1 MWEKLEQIARRCAEI
16 GELLTVPEIYG
27 DAKELRRLT
36 QEQKELEPVA
46 QCYEDYRRAER
57 TIAEATELL
66 SDAELRD
73 MAQEEL
79 RQAKADKER
88 LYEELRVLLL
98 PRDPNDGKN
107 VIMELRGGVG
117 GEESALFA
125 ADLYRM
131 YSMYAEK
138 HGWKIELLNYNDT
151 ELGGVKEADFILNGA
166 GAWSRLKFESGVHRV
181 QRVPET
187 ESGGRVHTSTAT
199 VAVLPEMEEVD
210 VDLRPEDIEMQVYRS
225 SGAGGQHVNKTSSA
239 VRLIHKPTG
248 IVVACQEER
257 SQVQNRAKCM
267 QMLASKLYEMER
279 ERVESAVTNERRA
292 QVGTGMRNERIRT
305 YNFPQNRVTDPARE
319 SAAVEQAA
327 DILRR
332 GGLLAIP
339 TETVY
344 GLGAD
349 GLNADAVRHIFEAK
363 GRPQDNPLILHIPDA
378 SWLARYC
385 KDVPETAYRLA
396 GRFWPGPL
404 TMILPKAD
412 CVPLVTT
419 GGLETVGM
427 RCPDHAVTRAIIAAA
442 GVPVAAPSANTSGR
456 PSCTTAA
463 HVREDM
469 DGRIDGVVDGGP
481 CRVGV
486 ESTIID
492 LTCTPPRLLR
502 PGGLPLEELRAV
514 LGEVA
519 VDKAV
524 TQLMAAGERPR
535 APGMKYRH
543 YAPKAPVTVVTGSP
557 RASARRLLA
566 ALGARDG
573 VICFD
578 EFAPLFAGHI
588 VHRLGA
594 SGDKLAQSQHVF
606 DALRTFD
613 ATDVPAIWAQCP
625 DSAGLGLA
633 VGNRL
638 KKAAG
643 FHTEEADGAFVL
655 GITGGTGAGKTTLLH
670 ALERRGALVLDCDAV
685 YHEMLRTDAP
695 LRADLT
701 AAFGDVFAPDGG
713 LDRQKLGNIVF
724 GDAGALAQLDAIIFR
739 HLPRALA
746 RRMEESGARLIA
758 LDAIKLVESGLG
770 ALCDVTVAVT
780 APEEV
785 RVRRIMTRDGISED
799 YARARVR
806 AQRSEEAF
814 RADCDAVFENNYPT
828 PAQAAFA
835 AEEFLDTIIKKSKE
849 E

>member
-1 MWEKLEQIARRCAEI
+1 MNTR
-16 GELLTVPEIYG
+16 YF
-27 DAKELRRLT
+27 
-36 QEQKELEPVA
+36 
-46 QCYEDYRRAER
+46 
-57 TIAEATELL
+57 TI
-66 SDAELRD
+66 
-73 MAQEEL
+73 
-79 RQAKADKER
+79 
-88 LYEELRVLLL
+88 
-98 PRDPNDGKN
+98 
-107 VIMELRGGVG
+107 
-117 GEESALFA
+117 
-125 ADLYRM
+125 
-131 YSMYAEK
+131 
-138 HGWKIELLNYNDT
+138 
-151 ELGGVKEADFILNGA
+151 
-166 GAWSRLKFESGVHRV
+166 
-181 QRVPET
+181 
-187 ESGGRVHTSTAT
+187 
-199 VAVLPEMEEVD
+199 
-210 VDLRPEDIEMQVYRS
+210 
-225 SGAGGQHVNKTSSA
+225 
-239 VRLIHKPTG
+239 
-248 IVVACQEER
+248 
-257 SQVQNRAKCM
+257 
-267 QMLASKLYEMER
+267 
-279 ERVESAVTNERRA
+279 
-292 QVGTGMRNERIRT
+292 
-305 YNFPQNRVTDPARE
+305 TDPARE

-327 DILRR
+327 EILRR

-349 GLNADAVRHIFEAK
+349 GLNEDAVRHIFEAK

-378 SWLARYC
+378 GWLTRYC
-385 KDVPETAYRLA
+385 KNVPETAYRLA
-396 GRFWPGPL
+396 ERFWPGPL
-404 TMILPKAD
+404 TMILSKAD

-419 GGLETVGM
+419 GGLDTVGM

-456 PSCTTAA
+456 PSCTSAA

-469 DGRIDGVVDGGP
+469 DGRIDGVVDGGV

-502 PGGLPLEELRAV
+502 PGGLPLEDLREV

-524 TQLMAAGERPR
+524 TQPMAAGEKPR

-543 YAPKAPVTVVTGSP
+543 YAPKAPVTVVTGAP

-566 ALGARDG
+566 SLGERDG

-594 SGDKLAQSQHVF
+594 SGDKLAQSQRVF

-613 ATDVPAIWAQCP
+613 ETQVPAIWAQCP

-643 FHTEEADGAFVL
+643 FHTESADEGVLVL
-655 GITGGTGAGKTTLLH
+655 GITGGTGAGKTTLLR

-685 YHEMLRTDAP
+685 YHEMLKFDAP

-701 AAFGDVFAPDGG
+701 AAFGEVFAPDGG
-713 LDRQKLGNIVF
+713 LDRQKLGKIVF
-724 GDAGALAQLDAIIFR
+724 GDDAALARLDGVIFR

-746 RRMEESGARLIA
+746 RRMEASGARLIA
-758 LDAIKLVESGLG
+758 LDAIKLIESGLG
-770 ALCDVTVAVT
+770 TLCDVTVAVT

-785 RVRRIMTRDGISED
+785 RVRRIMARDGISED

-806 AQRSEEAF
+806 AQRSEEDF
-814 RADCDAVFENNYPT
+814 RADCGAVFENNYPT
-828 PAQAAFA
+828 PAQAALA
-835 AEEFLDTIIKKSKE
+835 AEEFVDIIIKKSKE
-849 E
+849 D